1 MYAMRTMR
9 IEQTLSGGALVRSTG
24 PAPAHSVR
32 HYSQTLRVTH
42 LPVAKISRGSIMKK
56 TLLRSAALLAAGLLT
71 VTGCAA
77 NSKADA
83 AAGGEYPSKDV
94 RLIVP
99 WAAGGSG
106 DLTARTLAPLLEKDL
121 GVNVIV
127 ENKPGA
133 NGSVAYNWLTEQ
145 NPDGY
150 NLSLMG
156 VEVATLQFMDYDIK
170 PENYAPI
177 GQGLAGPGAIA
188 VPVDSPYKSLEDLIS
203 DAKAKPGKLTFSSPG
218 IGSVWDSPASGLQQL
233 ADIKLT
239 SVPFDGS
246 APAVAAAAAGKVDFS
261 IDAIGS
267 QKVQV
272 DGGHLRYLAM
282 LTDERDPNN
291 PDVPTAKEAGVDL
304 QNASWVG
311 VMAPK
316 DTPTEVVEKL
326 SAAMEKATQ
335 DEGYKKVI
343 TSSNLVP
350 TFKNSAE
357 METFIQDE
365 AKRYGPWI
373 EFSKNNT
380 K

>member
-1 MYAMRTMR
+1 
-9 IEQTLSGGALVRSTG
+9 
-24 PAPAHSVR
+24 
-32 HYSQTLRVTH
+32 
-42 LPVAKISRGSIMKK
+42 MKK
-56 TLLRSAALLAAGLLT
+56 TILRSAALISAGLLT
-71 VTGCAA
+71 VTGCSA
-77 NSKADA
+77 NAKSGA
-83 AAGGEYPSKDV
+83 AADGDFPAKDV

-106 DLTARTLAPLLEKDL
+106 DLTARTIAPLLEKDL

-133 NGSVAYNWLTEQ
+133 NGSVAYNWLAEQ
-145 NPDGY
+145 APDGY
-150 NLSLMG
+150 NLSMMG

-188 VPVDSPYKSLEDLIS
+188 VPVDSPFKTLEDLIAA
-203 DAKAKPGKLTFSSPG
+203 AKAKPGEVTFSSPG
-218 IGSVWDSPASGLQQL
+218 IGSVWDSPAAGLQQL
-233 ADIKLT
+233 ADMKLT

-246 APAVAAAAAGKVDFS
+246 APAIAAAAAGKVDFS

-267 QKVQV
+267 QKIQV

-282 LTDERDPNN
+282 LTDERDPDN

-311 VMAPK
+311 IMAPK
-316 DTPTEVVEKL
+316 GTPEDTVKKL
-326 SAAMEKATQ
+326 SEAMEKATADASYQ
-335 DEGYKKVI
+335 DVI
-343 TSSNLVP
+343 KSSNLVP
-350 TFKNSAE
+350 TFKNSAD
-357 METFIQDE
+357 MAVFLQDE

-373 EFSKNNT
+373 DYAKNNN

>member
-1 MYAMRTMR
+1 
-9 IEQTLSGGALVRSTG
+9 
-24 PAPAHSVR
+24 
-32 HYSQTLRVTH
+32 
-42 LPVAKISRGSIMKK
+42 MKK
-56 TLLRSAALLAAGLLT
+56 TILRSAALIAAGLLT
-71 VTGCAA
+71 VTGCSA
-77 NSKADA
+77 NAKSGGTAD
-83 AAGGEYPSKDV
+83 GDFPSKDV

-106 DLTARTLAPLLEKDL
+106 DLTARTIAPLLEKDL

-133 NGSVAYNWLTEQ
+133 NGSVAYNWLAEQ
-145 NPDGY
+145 EPDGY
-150 NLSLMG
+150 NLAMMG

-188 VPVDSPYKSLEDLIS
+188 VPVDSPFKTLEDLIAA
-203 DAKAKPGKLTFSSPG
+203 AKAKPGEVTFSSPG
-218 IGSVWDSPASGLQQL
+218 IGSVWDSPAAGLQQL

-246 APAVAAAAAGKVDFS
+246 APAIAAAASGKVDFS

-282 LTDERDPNN
+282 LTDERDPDNS
-291 PDVPTAKEAGVDL
+291 DVPTAKEAGVDL

-311 VMAPK
+311 IMAPK
-316 DTPTEVVEKL
+316 DTPEDAVKKL
-326 SAAMEKATQ
+326 SDAMEKATADASYQ
-335 DEGYKKVI
+335 EVI
-343 TSSNLVP
+343 KSSNLVP
-350 TFKNSAE
+350 TFKDSTE
-357 METFIQDE
+357 MAAFIQDE

-373 EFSKNNT
+373 DYAKNNT

>member
-1 MYAMRTMR
+1 
-9 IEQTLSGGALVRSTG
+9 
-24 PAPAHSVR
+24 
-32 HYSQTLRVTH
+32 
-42 LPVAKISRGSIMKK
+42 MKK
-56 TLLRSAALLAAGLLT
+56 SIIRSAALLAAGLLT
-71 VTGCAA
+71 VTGCAS
-77 NSKADA
+77 NSKAEA
-83 AAGGEYPSKDV
+83 EGAEYPGKDI

-106 DLTARTLAPLLEKDL
+106 DLTARTIAPLLEKDL
-121 GVNVIV
+121 GVSVIV

-133 NGSVAYNWLTEQ
+133 NGSVAYSWLAEQ
-145 NPDGY
+145 KPDGY

-188 VPVDSPYKSLEDLIS
+188 VPVDSPYKTLQDLVD

-218 IGSVWDSPASGLQQL
+218 IGSVWDSPAAGLQQL
-233 ADIKLT
+233 AGIKLT

-246 APAVAAAAAGKVDFS
+246 APAVAAAAAGDVTFS

-272 DGGHLRYLAM
+272 DGGKLRYLAT

-304 QNASWVG
+304 QNASWTG
-311 VMAPK
+311 IMAPK
-316 DTPTEVVEKL
+316 GTPEDIVKKL
-326 SAAMEKATQ
+326 SDSMEKAVNDPAYQ
-335 DEGYKKVI
+335 EVI
-343 TSSNLVP
+343 KNSNLVP
-350 TFKNSAE
+350 TARNSAD
-357 METFIQDE
+357 MALFIQEE

-373 EFSKNNT
+373 DFAKNNT

>member
-1 MYAMRTMR
+1 
-9 IEQTLSGGALVRSTG
+9 
-24 PAPAHSVR
+24 
-32 HYSQTLRVTH
+32 
-42 LPVAKISRGSIMKK
+42 MKK
-56 TLLRSAALLAAGLLT
+56 TILRSAALLAAGLLT
-71 VTGCAA
+71 VTGCAS

-83 AAGGEYPSKDV
+83 AGGGEYPSKDV

-133 NGSVAYNWLTEQ
+133 NGSVAYNWLAEQ
-145 NPDGY
+145 KPDGY

-188 VPVDSPYKSLEDLIS
+188 VPVDSPYKSLEDLIN
-203 DAKAKPGKLTFSSPG
+203 DAKAKAKPGKLTFSSPG
-218 IGSVWDSPASGLQQL
+218 IGSVWDSPAAGLQQL

-246 APAVAAAAAGKVDFS
+246 APAIAAAAANKVDFS

-350 TFKNSAE
+350 TFKNSTE
-357 METFIQDE
+357 MATFIQDE

-373 EFSKNNT
+373 EFAKNNT